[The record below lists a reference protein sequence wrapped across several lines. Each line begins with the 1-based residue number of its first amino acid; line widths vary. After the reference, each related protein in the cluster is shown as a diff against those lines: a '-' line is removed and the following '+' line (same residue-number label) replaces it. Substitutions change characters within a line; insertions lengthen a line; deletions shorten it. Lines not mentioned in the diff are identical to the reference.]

1 MQQKQRNGRRLNL
14 RQAVVVAY
22 GGLARAWAGAWG
34 AMVVAGAV
42 WLIVPLAPTGAA
54 SWIAAL
60 LAAVA
65 TLTLA
70 GALARIAVS
79 DGLAG
84 ARGLG
89 LGVGGLQFGRPELR
103 LAGGLALCAVFL
115 AMILSVLALV
125 LLALFGMAELN
136 VEAIRAR
143 DWAAVGPAW
152 RLALLG
158 GLTVVLIVVFVLLVV
173 RLSLFAPATLGRDHM
188 VSLNSMGVAEGSSC
202 KLLAGLILTA
212 APKLALLALIGTG
225 LLAGEAARVA
235 WIIGMVAVQAPLT
248 MGFLGAAY
256 RQLEY
261 WRDERPQ
268 AG

>member
-1 MQQKQRNGRRLNL
+1 MQQKQRDSRRLNL
-14 RQAVVVAY
+14 RQAVVRAY
-22 GGLARAWAGAWG
+22 GGLPRAWAGAWG

-42 WLIVPLAPTGAA
+42 WLFAPMAPAGAA
-54 SWIAAL
+54 SWGAAL
-60 LAAVA
+60 LTAAA
-65 TLTLA
+65 TLVLA

-79 DGLAG
+79 DGLAD
-84 ARGLG
+84 ARELG

-125 LLALFGMAELN
+125 LLALFGVAELS

-152 RLALLG
+152 KLMLLG
-158 GLTVVLIVVFVLLVV
+158 GLSVVLLVVFLLLTV
-173 RLSLFAPATLGRDHM
+173 RLSLFAPATLGRGHM
-188 VSLNSMGVAEGSSC
+188 VSLNSMGVAEGSSW

-212 APKLALLALIGTG
+212 APKLVLLGLIGTG
-225 LLAGEAARVA
+225 LLAGEAARIA
-235 WIIGMVAVQAPLT
+235 WIVGMTVLQAPLT
-248 MGFLGAAY
+248 MGFLGGAY

-261 WRDERPQ
+261 WRDERLP